1 MTVGPATDS
10 ESHASPGGRRGRGA
24 LVRIVTYGTVA
35 GLLLVAHLE
44 VEPWPATSYR
54 LFSQVRTDRAV
65 GLELVAVHEDGT
77 RERASLAG
85 AGEVLTTTSH
95 QLPRLPAEPPEIRRR
110 KVLAWLA
117 IAEVD
122 PSTVVAVQLER
133 VERRFDPD
141 GGPPTELRRTVVD
154 EVFL

>member
-1 MTVGPATDS
+1 MGPATDPG
-10 ESHASPGGRRGRGA
+10 SPARPGARRGRGA

-44 VEPWPATSYR
+44 VEHWPATSYR
-54 LFSQVRTDRAV
+54 LFSQVRTDRSV

-77 RERASLAG
+77 RERVSLVG

-95 QLPRLPAEPPEIRRR
+95 QFPRLSAEPPEVRRR

-141 GGPPTELRRTVVD
+141 SGPSTELRRTVVD
-154 EVFL
+154 EVVL

>member
-1 MTVGPATDS
+1 MGPATDS

-77 RERASLAG
+77 RERAS
-85 AGEVLTTTSH
+85 TSH